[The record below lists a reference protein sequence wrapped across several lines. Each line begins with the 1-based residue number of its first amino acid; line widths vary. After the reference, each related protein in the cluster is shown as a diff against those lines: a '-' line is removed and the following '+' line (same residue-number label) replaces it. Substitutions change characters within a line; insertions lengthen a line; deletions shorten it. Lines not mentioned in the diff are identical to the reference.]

1 MSLLSILAK
10 RQQSAAERLTE
21 LAKLDIAGKAAGNV
35 DEFAHALT
43 DAGLTRDNYEETL
56 GVLKRAKELKA
67 AASNL
72 DATGK
77 AVAEAGE
84 AIKQHAKETIEL
96 TKQLQQ
102 KRFELLRAEGESQAD
117 HRKAVVARAELQK
130 LEYLHA
136 GILGLEP
143 HDLDRFSLTSGGGVN
158 VLNRCD
164 PTAPMLE
171 VPMKVWSREGTRR
184 ATIFQVATERALSE
198 HNAKAKAW
206 ASGKPRD
213 YSGYVVSD
221 EAFPAFQ
228 PPGWHEV
235 VERGWNVELDGL
247 VA

>member
-84 AIKQHAKETIEL
+84 AIRQHEKETVEL
-96 TKQLQQ
+96 TKQLKQ
-102 KRFELLRAEGESQAD
+102 KLFKLLGAQGESQSN
-117 HRKAVVARAELQK
+117 HRKAQVAKAELQK
-130 LEYLHA
+130 LEYLHPDV
-136 GILGLEP
+136 LGLEP

-184 ATIFQVATERALSE
+184 AAIFQVATERALSE
-198 HNAKAKAW
+198 HSAKAKAW
-206 ASGKPRD
+206 ASEKPRD

-221 EAFPAFQ
+221 ETFPTFK
-228 PPGWHEV
+228 PPMWAEIIK
-235 VERGWNVELDGL
+235 RGWNNSVAL
-247 VA
+247 VT